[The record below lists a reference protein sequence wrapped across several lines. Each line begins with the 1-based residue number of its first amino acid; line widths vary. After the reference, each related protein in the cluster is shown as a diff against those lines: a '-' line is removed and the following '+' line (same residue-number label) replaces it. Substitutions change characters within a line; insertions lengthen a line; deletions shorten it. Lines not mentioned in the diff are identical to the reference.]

1 MVRLKEVLITLE
13 QSIKDLIKDCE
24 AKKKVCSSQL
34 YYFISFVFP
43 FSINVLSHKATC
55 PATCRSN
62 ELPIKM
68 ALLGRPVIGLF
79 TELSQRHVA
88 RVCHTRRPNMRATF
102 CRRGVSQVHA
112 TSRGVE
118 LHKKHKC
125 YSDGLP
131 CVTGPSGFF
140 SVESSCPT

>member
-68 ALLGRPVIGLF
+68 ASLARPVIGLF

-88 RVCHTRRPNMRATF
+88 RACHTRRPNVVRHFVAAT
-102 CRRGVSQVHA
+102 CRMFMRGVAASNCIKNINA
-112 TSRGVE
+112 TATDRLV
-118 LHKKHKC
+118 
-125 YSDGLP
+125 
-131 CVTGPSGFF
+131 
-140 SVESSCPT
+140 